1 MTGDGDVPMDSMT
14 TLEYEIPAAHPAYV
28 AELGSHRDPGPGPLS
43 KVCLRSQRKH
53 AYPLMLLLISSI

>member
-28 AELGSHRDPGPGPLS
+28 AGLDPIVIQDPDHFQKFACVHNESMPIL
-43 KVCLRSQRKH
+43 
-53 AYPLMLLLISSI
+53 

>member
-28 AELGSHRDPGPGPLS
+28 AELDPIVIQDPDHFQKFACVHNESMPILW
-43 KVCLRSQRKH
+43 CCF
-53 AYPLMLLLISSI
+53 